1 MKITTTIA
9 ALLFCTA
16 ALASSPHKY
25 RLVWQDHFDGITY
38 DNLSWSKIPRG
49 NADWKRYMSDAD
61 SLYAV
66 RDGRLVLRGAVNTHR
81 DADTARY
88 VTGGLYTKQRFGKE
102 GTPERAEA
110 EERAYT
116 FYTGAIIE
124 DARKKA
130 KISKAELARRL
141 GTDRA
146 YITRIESGQIE
157 PKVSTFYRIA
167 AALGCTVGLIS
178 PIG

>member
-1 MKITTTIA
+1 MQAKEIKKDIYDID
-9 ALLFCTA
+9 ALI
-16 ALASSPHKY
+16 
-25 RLVWQDHFDGITY
+25 DE
-38 DNLSWSKIPRG
+38 
-49 NADWKRYMSDAD
+49 
-61 SLYAV
+61 
-66 RDGRLVLRGAVNTHR
+66 
-81 DADTARY
+81 
-88 VTGGLYTKQRFGKE
+88 RFGKE

-124 DARKKA
+124 EARKRA

-167 AALGCTVGLIS
+167 AALGCSVGLIT
-178 PIG
+178 PIS

>member
-1 MKITTTIA
+1 MQAKEIKKDIYDID
-9 ALLFCTA
+9 ALI
-16 ALASSPHKY
+16 
-25 RLVWQDHFDGITY
+25 DE
-38 DNLSWSKIPRG
+38 
-49 NADWKRYMSDAD
+49 
-61 SLYAV
+61 
-66 RDGRLVLRGAVNTHR
+66 
-81 DADTARY
+81 
-88 VTGGLYTKQRFGKE
+88 RFGKE

-146 YITRIESGQIE
+146 YITRIESGQTDRTE
-157 PKVSTFYRIA
+157 GFHFLPHSSRHRLYRWTYFA
-167 AALGCTVGLIS
+167 DRLIKQ
-178 PIG
+178 PP

>member
-1 MKITTTIA
+1 MQAKEIKKDIYDID
-9 ALLFCTA
+9 ALI
-16 ALASSPHKY
+16 
-25 RLVWQDHFDGITY
+25 DE
-38 DNLSWSKIPRG
+38 
-49 NADWKRYMSDAD
+49 
-61 SLYAV
+61 
-66 RDGRLVLRGAVNTHR
+66 
-81 DADTARY
+81 
-88 VTGGLYTKQRFGKE
+88 RFGKE

-178 PIG
+178 PIGW

>member
-1 MKITTTIA
+1 MQAKEIKKDIYDID
-9 ALLFCTA
+9 ALI
-16 ALASSPHKY
+16 
-25 RLVWQDHFDGITY
+25 DE
-38 DNLSWSKIPRG
+38 
-49 NADWKRYMSDAD
+49 
-61 SLYAV
+61 
-66 RDGRLVLRGAVNTHR
+66 
-81 DADTARY
+81 
-88 VTGGLYTKQRFGKE
+88 RFGKE

-124 DARKKA
+124 EARKRA

-167 AALGCTVGLIS
+167 AALGCSVGLIT
-178 PIG
+178 PIGWYISRRGNIKAISPAWIRDGFYALQQQEQLKNVVIAFLRYMERFIPIETSEQQQKASITASSEKVTI